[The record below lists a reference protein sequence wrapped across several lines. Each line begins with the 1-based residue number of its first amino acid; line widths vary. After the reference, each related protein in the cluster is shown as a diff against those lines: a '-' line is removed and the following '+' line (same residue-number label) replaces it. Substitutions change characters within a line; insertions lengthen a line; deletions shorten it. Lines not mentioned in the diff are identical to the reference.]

1 LTARSLRF
9 RLLMAAMAA
18 IATALGV
25 AWLGMTLIFE
35 RHIEYRVAE
44 ELQRTGLQLT
54 AALTMAANGAPALDS
69 QPSDPRFAAPAGGLY
84 WQVSTPSGAVR
95 SRSLWDQALAPPP
108 EKDRDGW
115 DTRVARGAFGQ
126 RLLLVERAVRPD
138 RAGPEVLVQL
148 AYDTRQLGQ
157 ARGEFGRELA
167 LFLVLLWG
175 VLTAAA
181 WAQVRLGLK
190 PLDRIRTELAALER
204 NPSERLAGDHPR
216 EIQPL
221 IGAINALADA
231 REKDLARARRRAAD
245 LAHGLKTP
253 LAALA
258 AQSRRARNAGAGEA
272 ADGLEQAIAAVS
284 AAVESE
290 LIRTRLTTVRHGL
303 GHPRD
308 VIERLICVIERTEQG
323 QLLAIEIE
331 TPDDM
336 TVPADDDDLAELFG
350 ALLENAA
357 RHARRRV
364 RVSGASTPR
373 HISVSVEDDGPG
385 IRADEAKAA
394 LTRGGRLDEAGP
406 GHGLGLSIAR
416 DIAEATGGS
425 LALEES
431 ELGGLCAVIR
441 WKVDR

>member
-1 LTARSLRF
+1 
-9 RLLMAAMAA
+9 
-18 IATALGV
+18 
-25 AWLGMTLIFE
+25 
-35 RHIEYRVAE
+35 
-44 ELQRTGLQLT
+44 
-54 AALTMAANGAPALDS
+54 
-69 QPSDPRFAAPAGGLY
+69 
-84 WQVSTPSGAVR
+84 
-95 SRSLWDQALAPPP
+95 
-108 EKDRDGW
+108 
-115 DTRVARGAFGQ
+115 
-126 RLLLVERAVRPD
+126 
-138 RAGPEVLVQL
+138 VLVQL
-148 AYDTRQLGQ
+148 AYDTRLLGK

-204 NPSERLAGDHPR
+204 NPSARLAGDHPR

-221 IGAINALADA
+221 IGAINALAEA

-258 AQSRRARNAGAGEA
+258 AQSRRARKAGAAEA

-290 LIRTRLTTVRHGL
+290 LIRTRLTTVRHGI
-303 GHPRD
+303 GRPRD
-308 VIERLICVIERTEQG
+308 VVERLIGVIERTEQA
-323 QLLAIEIE
+323 QVLAIEIE
-331 TPDDM
+331 MPEDM
-336 TVPADDDDLAELFG
+336 TAPADDDDLGELFG

-357 RHARRRV
+357 RHARRRI
-364 RVSGASTPR
+364 RVSGASASGWTW
-373 HISVSVEDDGPG
+373 VSVEDDGPG
-385 IRADEAKAA
+385 IPASGAKAA
-394 LTRGGRLDEAGP
+394 LSRGGRLDEAGP

-425 LALEES
+425 LALDDS
-431 ELGGLCAVIR
+431 ELGGLCAAIR
-441 WKVDR
+441 WRLDQ